1 MIDPNF
7 IKQGLRFQQFPF
19 YETDLPFIQSI
30 LFTMKQAEMAT
41 SDFPHLNAEIP
52 ITVVDKRLMV

>member
-7 IKQGLRFQQFPF
+7 IKQGLRFQQLPF